1 MSSNDLSQ
9 GLSNL
14 SIDDPNVSLGIRNL
28 PRVSSER
35 DTLTDSHH
43 KLLDAT
49 ILTTFSANR
58 QIKQE
63 PDLSSLLSNITH
75 YDKRLKA
82 LSSDEAEDL
91 LKDDKLIQ
99 VALIQAWRKGQ
110 FKEVRQ
116 LGTLYEHLRH
126 SKYLIRQVQQSF
138 GLSHLILSLPVC
150 DIFIIVGVQR
160 E

>member
-1 MSSNDLSQ
+1 
-9 GLSNL
+9 L
-14 SIDDPNVSLGIRNL
+14 SIDHPNVSLGIRNL

-58 QIKQE
+58 QIKQQ

-75 YDKRLKA
+75 YDKRLKP

-91 LKDDKLIQ
+91 LKDKLIQ
-99 VALIQAWRKGQ
+99 VALTQSWQKGQ

-126 SKYLIRQVQQSF
+126 SKYLMALLEGR
-138 GLSHLILSLPVC
+138 
-150 DIFIIVGVQR
+150 
-160 E
+160 

>member
-1 MSSNDLSQ
+1 M
-9 GLSNL
+9 

-58 QIKQE
+58 QIKQQ
-63 PDLSSLLSNITH
+63 PDLSSLLWIITNN
-75 YDKRLKA
+75 DKRLKP
-82 LSSDEAEDL
+82 LSSGEVDDL
-91 LKDDKLIQ
+91 LKDDELIQ

-116 LGTLYEHLRH
+116 LGTLYEHLCH
-126 SKYLIRQVQQSF
+126 SKFLIRLVQRSF
-138 GLSHLILSLPVC
+138 GLSHFLLSLPVC